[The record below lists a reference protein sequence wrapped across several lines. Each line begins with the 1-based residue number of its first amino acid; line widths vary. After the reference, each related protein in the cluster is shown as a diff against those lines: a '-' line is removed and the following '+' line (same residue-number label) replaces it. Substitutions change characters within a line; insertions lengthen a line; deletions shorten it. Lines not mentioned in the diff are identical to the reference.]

1 MKESYHICFTSH
13 GEVMFRDSEDHGMFI
28 NLMALRAFDTGTELL
43 ADAEMSTH
51 VHLNLLADDPMAFA
65 KRLRISYTKYF
76 NHKYGREG
84 RFGEK
89 YTYLLKVDGFN
100 HQLVL
105 LNYILRNGLHHAAS
119 PTALGYLYCS
129 VRDMYQEDIGLSR
142 DQPVQLSREDIAH
155 FLPRHS
161 EFPDKYQM
169 NENGVFIRSS
179 FMELRRV
186 EQHYGSPRNF
196 LFQMNRLTDPSWSDE
211 QQRDETGKP
220 LTLADVEQADER
232 SISQMLNNE
241 YGRNFSRNRLQDMDV
256 CRLIDRQLAPR
267 FGASSAY
274 GLTENQKQRLARQLL
289 YEYRL
294 PDAQIRRCLVL
305 P

>member
-1 MKESYHICFTSH
+1 
-13 GEVMFRDSEDHGMFI
+13 MFRDSEDHGMFI

-211 QQRDETGKP
+211 QQRDGTGKP